1 MPLKAIN
8 EASNRLLSE
17 MERVVNANYP
27 TTEVRRDWY
36 YFPVSPKRW
45 TPHTEPPVRRWEPY
59 VRPYRWDRYVRPYQP
74 KEEKEDK
81 EGDKKDEEVE
91 LSPELE
97 ELKRRLEKLKEELS
111 GDQE

>member
-1 MPLKAIN
+1 VAT
-8 EASNRLLSE
+8 
-17 MERVVNANYP
+17 RVLARVDGWRKSP
-27 TTEVRRDWY
+27 DRREVGRDWH
-36 YFPVSPKRW
+36 YFPIPAEEWTSYIEPFAKRW
-45 TPHTEPPVRRWEPY
+45 ERY

-74 KEEKEDK
+74 KGEEEKEEED
-81 EGDKKDEEVE
+81 DKKDEEVE